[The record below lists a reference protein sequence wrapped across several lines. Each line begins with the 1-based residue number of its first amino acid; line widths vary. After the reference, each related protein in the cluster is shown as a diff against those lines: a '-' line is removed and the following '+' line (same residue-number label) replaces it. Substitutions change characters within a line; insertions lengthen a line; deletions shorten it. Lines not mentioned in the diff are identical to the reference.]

1 MNNKKIII
9 FGVVTI
15 LIVIGV
21 IIYLVSTKN
30 YKENSAKNEN
40 EAKDVLDNSKNENTE
55 GETGENK
62 KLVCLFFCCW

>member
-30 YKENSAKNEN
+30 YKENSTKNEN

-55 GETGENK
+55 GETGEN
-62 KLVCLFFCCW
+62 